1 MMRGE
6 TTFGDW
12 VIGVFPKAAGKALL
26 SVFLRCLQEKR
37 CVSMPSVSLTSSTT
51 HTSTHRSRLLRLQD
65 RRFRHRFS
73 QVPEDEKL
81 LNYFSCALV
90 SDILL
95 QGHLFITKNHFAFYS
110 NIFGHKTQILIP
122 VADVVKVTKE
132 KIAKFIPN
140 AVGVYT
146 ESDKYV
152 FGSMLSR
159 DTAFRVI
166 QQTWILSTDPGLGL
180 PDDSDSE
187 VSPAI
192 MLLAD
197 EDSSVSSGISGNL
210 MSDEAPVTSSEQPPT
225 PEVGDSLKFRI
236 TEPLS
241 APLPRNP
248 SAPLAKQRL
257 SISRCSLDFA
267 KGYMIKIDEIIKELS
282 QLSRTS
288 LLFVMS
294 TLLLVIL
301 FISTTVLLYR
311 IHLLHQKLLVQ
322 DELQLGIPSF
332 ERIPDL
338 LPTDFSNVVRN
349 LEERIQSLSEV
360 RTTLEKLLIMTNNA
374 HQVPRSIP
382 QHVT

>member
-1 MMRGE
+1 
-6 TTFGDW
+6 
-12 VIGVFPKAAGKALL
+12 
-26 SVFLRCLQEKR
+26 
-37 CVSMPSVSLTSSTT
+37 
-51 HTSTHRSRLLRLQD
+51 
-65 RRFRHRFS
+65 
-73 QVPEDEKL
+73 
-81 LNYFSCALV
+81 FSCALV

-95 QGHLFITKNHFAFYS
+95 QGHLFITKNYFAFYS

-122 VADVVKVTKE
+122 VVDVVKVTKE

-197 EDSSVSSGISGNL
+197 EDSSVSSGISGTL
-210 MSDEAPVTSSEQPPT
+210 MSEEVPVTSSETATT
-225 PEVGDSLKFRI
+225 PEVVDSLKSRL
-236 TEPLS
+236 TEALS
-241 APLPRNP
+241 PPPPRNTP
-248 SAPLAKQRL
+248 ALKQRFT
-257 SISRCSLDFA
+257 ISRCCLDFA
-267 KGYMIKIDEIIKELS
+267 KGYMIKIDEVIRELS

-294 TLLLVIL
+294 TLLLVVL
-301 FISTTVLLYR
+301 FISTTILLYR
-311 IHLLHQKLLVQ
+311 IHLLHQKLSVR
-322 DELQLGIPSF
+322 DDYYIGIPSF
-332 ERIPDL
+332 ERIPEL
-338 LPTDFSNVVRN
+338 LPTDFSSVVKS

-360 RTTLEKLLIMTNNA
+360 RTTLEKLILMANNA
-374 HQVPRSIP
+374 HQVPRSISP
-382 QHVT
+382 HVT

>member
-1 MMRGE
+1 MIRN
-6 TTFGDW
+6 W
-12 VIGVFPKAAGKALL
+12 
-26 SVFLRCLQEKR
+26 CLQEKR
-37 CVSMPSVSLTSSTT
+37 CVSMPSVSLTSSNNNPTV
-51 HTSTHRSRLLRLQD
+51 HKSRLLRLQD

-81 LNYFSCALV
+81 LNYFEAYASPICIIYLSLV
-90 SDILL
+90 DL
-95 QGHLFITKNHFAFYS
+95 K
-110 NIFGHKTQILIP
+110 ILIP
-122 VADVVKVTKE
+122 VVDVVKVTKE

-197 EDSSVSSGISGNL
+197 EDSSVSSGISGTL
-210 MSDEAPVTSSEQPPT
+210 MSEEVPVTSSETATT
-225 PEVGDSLKFRI
+225 PEVVDSLKSRL
-236 TEPLS
+236 TE
-241 APLPRNP
+241 APSPPPPRNNTP
-248 SAPLAKQRL
+248 ALKQRL
-257 SISRCSLDFA
+257 TISRCCLDFA
-267 KGYMIKIDEIIKELS
+267 KGYMIKIDEVIRELS

-294 TLLLVIL
+294 TLLLVVL
-301 FISTTVLLYR
+301 FISTTILLYR
-311 IHLLHQKLLVQ
+311 IHLLHQKLLVR
-322 DELQLGIPSF
+322 DDYYIGIPSF
-332 ERIPDL
+332 ERIPEL
-338 LPTDFSNVVRN
+338 HPTDFSSVVKS

-360 RTTLEKLLIMTNNA
+360 RTTLEKLLLMANNA
-374 HQVPRSIP
+374 HQVPRSISP
-382 QHVT
+382 HVT

>member
-1 MMRGE
+1 
-6 TTFGDW
+6 
-12 VIGVFPKAAGKALL
+12 
-26 SVFLRCLQEKR
+26 
-37 CVSMPSVSLTSSTT
+37 MPSVSLTSSTT
-51 HTSTHRSRLLRLQD
+51 HTITHRSRLLRLQD

-73 QVPEDEKL
+73 QLPEDEKL

-132 KIAKFIPN
+132 KIAKIIPN

-210 MSDEAPVTSSEQPPT
+210 MSDEVPVTSSEKAPT
-225 PEVGDSLKFRI
+225 PEVGDSLKSRI
-236 TEPLS
+236 TESPS
-241 APLPRNP
+241 IPPPRNP
-248 SAPLAKQRL
+248 PAALAKQRI

-338 LPTDFSNVVRN
+338 LPTDFSNVVKN

>member
-1 MMRGE
+1 
-6 TTFGDW
+6 
-12 VIGVFPKAAGKALL
+12 
-26 SVFLRCLQEKR
+26 
-37 CVSMPSVSLTSSTT
+37 MPSVSLTSSST
-51 HTSTHRSRLLRLQD
+51 HTTTHRSRLLRLQD

-73 QVPEDEKL
+73 QLPEDEKL

-132 KIAKFIPN
+132 KIAKIIPN

-210 MSDEAPVTSSEQPPT
+210 MSDEVPVTSSEKAPT
-225 PEVGDSLKFRI
+225 PEVGDSLKSRI
-236 TEPLS
+236 TEPPS
-241 APLPRNP
+241 APPPRNP
-248 SAPLAKQRL
+248 SAALAKQRL

-267 KGYMIKIDEIIKELS
+267 KGYMIKIDEIIKDLS

-332 ERIPDL
+332 GRIPDL